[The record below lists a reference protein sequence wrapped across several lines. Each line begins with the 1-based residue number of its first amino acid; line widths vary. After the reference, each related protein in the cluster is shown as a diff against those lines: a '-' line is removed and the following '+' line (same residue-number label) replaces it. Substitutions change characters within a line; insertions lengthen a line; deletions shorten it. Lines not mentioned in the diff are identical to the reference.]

1 VSDYIDHEIL
11 SIGTEKQIIELNKMI
26 VSLRTQ
32 VAELQKELD
41 AKEKL
46 PVPKSIVQQIVEME
60 AIIRKQQA
68 DLEYY
73 KKHVPVQV
81 IINKEN
87 KETPTRKGGIP
98 R

>member
-1 VSDYIDHEIL
+1 VRDYIDHEIL

-87 KETPTRKGGIP
+87 KEKPTRKGGIP